1 MKIKILSLLGITLM
15 LSTLGIT
22 PSLAQSES
30 EDASEE
36 LSPAIMEILCERFPL
51 NSRCVGENAEDPTSS
66 ESMDSESMS
75 EPGEDIQGPNAA
87 PDTSPQTPGSEIPDE
102 SEDSESMDSES
113 MDSESMDSESMDSET
128 MDTDTMNEPDEDV
141 QGPNAAP
148 DTSPQTPGTGFPE

>member
-1 MKIKILSLLGITLM
+1 MKNKILSLLGTTLM
-15 LSTLGIT
+15 LSALGST

-30 EDASEE
+30 EDAPEE

-51 NSRCVGENAEDPTSS
+51 NSRCVGENAETPTSS
-66 ESMDSESMS
+66 DMDSESMS

-113 MDSESMDSESMDSET
+113 MDSESMDSET